1 MATKKRVFIIL
12 MAVLTVYLFAPVCN
26 AASETTAIRFWSDQ
40 SEPWQQKAITAMV
53 EDFES
58 SHPGVKVE
66 VEYISWKDRQAKM
79 TAALAAQDV
88 PEVALLSSQYATS
101 LPAQGVLKNLDDIVQ
116 DLGGPEAFLG
126 ASLSLAKYEGHFYSL
141 PYSLIPVVVWYRTDI
156 FDQNGL
162 KPPQTLDEFYNTAK
176 LLADKG
182 KGKYYAFGTPFGRGE
197 YTDETFRS
205 LALWP
210 MGGSVFN
217 DKMEVVFNS
226 PVTVKAL
233 EYYKSLYPFT
243 PTGSDTWG
251 YSDTM
256 KSYVSGST
264 AMTIYFGRVLKNL
277 QEYNPDLLPKTGAFL
292 PPRDKFQRTVNPP
305 QSIGVFEKCKYPN
318 EGKQFLKFFLTSKHY
333 VNFLWS
339 TPGHNVPTLKSK
351 VEEWRQQELLKKYP
365 ETTNVLL
372 RACDAKIGFS
382 PTKAPGNPI
391 ASPYWQAIR
400 GAQVLP
406 DAVQKVTL
414 KDEDAKQVAEWAQ
427 KEIEKIIEK
436 VKM

>member
-1 MATKKRVFIIL
+1 MKKHVFVIL
-12 MAVLTVYLFAPVCN
+12 MTVMTVYLLAPVCN
-26 AASETTAIRFWSDQ
+26 AAGETKTIRFWSDQ
-40 SEPWQQKAITAMV
+40 SEPWQQKVTEAMIK
-53 EDFES
+53 DFES

-66 VEYISWKDRQAKM
+66 VEYISFKDRQAKM
-79 TAALAAQDV
+79 TAALAAQEV

-101 LPAQGVLKNLDDIVQ
+101 LPAEGVLENLDDVVK
-116 DLGGPEAFLG
+116 DLGGADAFTG
-126 ASLSLAKYEGHFYSL
+126 ASLSLAKYQEHFYSL
-141 PYSLIPVVVWYRTDI
+141 PYATLPVVIWYRTDI
-156 FDQNGL
+156 FAENGL
-162 KPPQTLDEFYNTAK
+162 KPPQTLEEFHNTAK
-176 LLADKG
+176 LLTDKG
-182 KGKYYAFGTPFGRGE
+182 KGKYFALGTPFGRGE
-197 YTDETFRS
+197 FTDEAFRC

-217 DKMEVVFNS
+217 DKMQVAFDS

-243 PTGSDTWG
+243 PTGSETWG

-256 KSYVSGST
+256 KSFISGST
-264 AMTIYFGRVLKNL
+264 AMTIYYGRVLKNL
-277 QEYNPDLLPKTGAFL
+277 EEYNPDLLSKTGAFL
-292 PPRDKFQRTVNPP
+292 PPKDKLQATVNPP
-305 QSIGVFEKCKYPN
+305 QSIGVFKKSQYPA
-318 EGKQFLKFFLTSKHY
+318 EGKEFLKFFLTSKHY
-333 VNFLWS
+333 VEFLWS
-339 TPGHNVPTLKSK
+339 TPGQFVPTLKSK

-365 ETTNVLL
+365 AILNVLL
-372 RACDAKIGFS
+372 QACEANIGYS
-382 PTKAPGNPI
+382 PTKPPGNPV

-414 KDEDAKQVAEWAQ
+414 KKEDPKQVAEWAQ

>member
-1 MATKKRVFIIL
+1 MATKKQVFIIL
-12 MAVLTVYLFAPVCN
+12 VTVFTVYLLAPVCN
-26 AASETTAIRFWSDQ
+26 AAGETKAIRFWSDQ

-53 EDFES
+53 QDFES

-101 LPAQGVLKNLDDIVQ
+101 LPAQGVLKNLDGIVK
-116 DLGGPEAFLG
+116 DLGGPNAFLG
-126 ASLSLAKYEGHFYSL
+126 ASLSLAEYEGHFYTL

-156 FDQNGL
+156 FSQNGL
-162 KPPQTLDEFYNTAK
+162 KPPQTLEEFYNTAK
-176 LLADKG
+176 LLAEKG
-182 KGKYYAFGTPFGRGE
+182 KGKYFALGTPFGRGE
-197 YTDETFRS
+197 YTDEAFRS

-217 DKMEVVFNS
+217 DKMKVVFNS

-243 PTGSDTWG
+243 PPGSDTWG
-251 YSDTM
+251 YSETM

-277 QEYNPDLLPKTGAFL
+277 EEYNPDLLSKTGAFL
-292 PPRDKFQRTVNPP
+292 PPKDKFQRTANPP
-305 QSIGVFEKCKYPN
+305 QSIGVFEKCKYPS
-318 EGKQFLKFFLTSKHY
+318 EGGEFLKFFMTSKHY

-351 VEEWRQQELLKKYP
+351 VEEWREQELLKKYP
-365 ETTNVLL
+365 EITNVLL
-372 RACDAKIGFS
+372 QACDAEIGFS

-400 GAQVLP
+400 GAQVMP
-406 DAVQKVTL
+406 DSVQKVTL
-414 KDEDAKQVAEWAQ
+414 KNEDAKQVAEWAQ